1 MRVLWFAGNAAL
13 YAQRAAYNGG
23 GWIGALQQE
32 LRSQQQTDI
41 TLGISI
47 PWDAEFKEE
56 KDGVI
61 YYGVQKIRHILWK
74 YKQKESIVLNRM
86 KDIIADFH
94 PEVIHVFG
102 TEEVYSLVTTV
113 TDIPVVIH
121 IQGILGP
128 IFNAWLPQNLSWTD
142 YLIKVPR
149 MIPGYIGQKMNVE
162 RERRALNSC
171 HHLMGRTEW
180 DRRIS
185 RLLAPNASYHY
196 CSEMLRPQI
205 YGSHK
210 MWQPEKRNKFIL
222 ISIISNAVYK
232 GADVV
237 LRTAKLL
244 RDFSDIEFEW
254 RVFGIANMH
263 FAEKLAKINAA
274 EVNVIPSGII
284 CADKLVEEICNAS
297 LFVHPS
303 YIENSANTV
312 CEAQVLGIPV
322 IATNVGGISSLVED
336 ERTGLLV
343 PANDAYQLATQIMRL
358 HADPQISIQL
368 SKQGREVA
376 LQRHRPE
383 TIVSDLIRTYKTIIN
398 E

>member
-23 GWIGALQQE
+23 GWIGALQLA
-32 LRSQQQTDI
+32 LRSQRQTDI
-41 TLGISI
+41 TLGVSI

-56 KDGVI
+56 KDGVT
-61 YYGVQKIRHILWK
+61 YYGVRKIKHILWK
-74 YKQKESIVLNRM
+74 YKQKESDVLKRM
-86 KDIIADFH
+86 KAIIDDFRPDIIQ
-94 PEVIHVFG
+94 VYG

-142 YLIKVPR
+142 YLFRVPR

-162 RERRALNSC
+162 REKRALRSC

-185 RLLAPNASYHY
+185 QLLAPDAKYYY

-205 YGSHK
+205 YGSPK
-210 MWQPEKRNKFIL
+210 VWQPEGRNKLIL
-222 ISIISNAVYK
+222 VSIISNAVYK
-232 GADVV
+232 GADVI
-237 LRTAKLL
+237 LHTAKLL
-244 RDFSDIEFEW
+244 KDFSGIEFEW

-263 FAEKLAKINAA
+263 FAETLTKINAA
-274 EVNVIPSGII
+274 EVNVIPCGII
-284 CADKLVEEICNAS
+284 SADTLVEEVFDAS
-297 LFVHPS
+297 LFIHPS
-303 YIENSANTV
+303 YIENSANTI

-322 IATNVGGISSLVED
+322 IATNVGGISSLIE
-336 ERTGLLV
+336 EGRTGILV
-343 PANDAYQLATQIMRL
+343 PANDPYQLATQIMRL
-358 HADPQISIQL
+358 HADSQL
-368 SKQGREVA
+368 CAQLGKQGREVA
-376 LQRHRPE
+376 LLRHHPE
-383 TIVSDLIRTYKTIIN
+383 TIVSDLIRTYNTIIN

>member
-23 GWIGALQQE
+23 GWIGALQHE
-32 LRSQQQTDI
+32 LCSQQQFDI
-41 TLGISI
+41 ILGISI
-47 PWDAEFKEE
+47 PWDTEFKEE
-56 KDGVI
+56 KDGVT
-61 YYGVQKIRHILWK
+61 YYGVRKIKHILWK
-74 YKQKESIVLNRM
+74 YKQKESDVLKRM
-86 KDIIADFH
+86 KAIIDDFRPDIIQ
-94 PEVIHVFG
+94 VYG

-128 IFNAWLPQNLSWTD
+128 IFYAWLPQNLSWTD

-162 RERRALNSC
+162 REKRVLCSC
-171 HHLMGRTEW
+171 HYLMGRTDW

-185 RLLAPNASYHY
+185 QLLAPVAKYYY

-205 YGSHK
+205 YSSHK
-210 MWQPEKRNKFIL
+210 VWQLEMRDKLVL
-222 ISIISNAVYK
+222 ISIISNAIYK
-232 GADVV
+232 GADVI

-244 RDFSDIEFEW
+244 KDSSEIEFEW
-254 RVFGIANMH
+254 RVYGTANLH
-263 FAEKLAKINAA
+263 FAEKLTKIKAT
-274 EVNVIPSGII
+274 EVNVIPRGVIS
-284 CADKLVEEICNAS
+284 ADTLVEEVCKAS
-297 LFVHPS
+297 LFIHPS

-322 IATNVGGISSLVED
+322 IATNVGGISSLVENGI
-336 ERTGLLV
+336 TGILV
-343 PANDAYQLATQIMRL
+343 PANDAYQLASQIMQL
-358 HADPQISIQL
+358 NSEKELCIQL
-368 SKQGREVA
+368 GKQGREVA
-376 LQRHRPE
+376 LKRHHPK
-383 TIVSDLIRTYKTIIN
+383 TIVSDLMRTYKTIIN

>member
-1 MRVLWFAGNAAL
+1 MRILWFAGNAAL

-23 GWIGALQQE
+23 GWIGSLQQE
-32 LRSQQQTDI
+32 LRSQHQKDI

-47 PWDAEFKEE
+47 PWDVEFKEE
-56 KDGVI
+56 KDGVT
-61 YYGVQKIRHILWK
+61 YYGVKKIKHILWK
-74 YKQKESIVLNRM
+74 YKEKESNVLKRM

-113 TDIPVVIH
+113 TNIPVVIH

-142 YLIKVPR
+142 YLIRVPR
-149 MIPGYIGQKMNVE
+149 MIPGYIGQKMNVK
-162 RERRALNSC
+162 RERRALYSC

-185 RLLAPNASYHY
+185 QLLAPNASYHY

-210 MWQPEKRNKFIL
+210 VWLPEKRDKFIL

-244 RDFSDIEFEW
+244 KDFSDIEFEW
-254 RVFGIANMH
+254 RVFGIVNMH

-284 CADKLVEEICNAS
+284 SADKLVEEICNAS
-297 LFVHPS
+297 LFIHPS
-303 YIENSANTV
+303 YIENSANAV

-322 IATNVGGISSLVED
+322 IATNVGGISSLIAD

-343 PANDAYQLATQIMRL
+343 PANDSYQLATQIMRL
-358 HADPQISIQL
+358 HADPHLCIQIG
-368 SKQGREVA
+368 KRGREVA
-376 LQRHRPE
+376 LQRHMPE
-383 TIVSDLIRTYKTIIN
+383 TIVSDLIHTYKTIIN

>member
-13 YAQRAAYNGG
+13 YAQRSAYNGG
-23 GWIGALQQE
+23 GWIGALQLA
-32 LRSQQQTDI
+32 LRSQRQTDI
-41 TLGISI
+41 NLGISI
-47 PWDAEFKEE
+47 PWVAEFKEE
-56 KDGVI
+56 KDGVT
-61 YYGVQKIRHILWK
+61 YYGVKKIKHILWR
-74 YKQKESIVLNRM
+74 YKQKESNVLNRM
-86 KDIIADFH
+86 KEIIIDFR

-121 IQGILGP
+121 MQGILGP

-142 YLIKVPR
+142 YLIRVPR

-171 HHLMGRTEW
+171 HHLMGRTQW

-185 RLLAPNASYHY
+185 QLLAPNASYHY

-205 YGSHK
+205 YGSHRV
-210 MWQPEKRNKFIL
+210 WQLEGRSKLIL

-232 GADVV
+232 GADVI

-244 RDFSDIEFEW
+244 KNNSDIEFEW

-263 FAEKLAKINAA
+263 FAETLTKIDASD
-274 EVNVIPSGII
+274 VNVIPSGII
-284 CADKLVEEICNAS
+284 SADKLVEEVCNAS

-336 ERTGLLV
+336 ERSGFLV
-343 PANDAYQLATQIMRL
+343 PANDTYQLATQIMRL
-358 HADPQISIQL
+358 HADPQLCIQL
-368 SKQGREVA
+368 SKQGREIA
-376 LQRHRPE
+376 LQRHYPD
-383 TIVSDLIRTYKTIIN
+383 TIVSDLIHTYKTIIN